1 LAPKPSLLE
10 FLVPIKKPWLCNSH
24 RFLLCNSPLRISA
37 TNPNKSSLL
46 EFGVPIKK
54 PYLRSRYRVLAM

>member
-1 LAPKPSLLE
+1 LAPKP
-10 FLVPIKKPWLCNSH
+10 
-24 RFLLCNSPLRISA
+24 
-37 TNPNKSSLL
+37 SLL

>member
-1 LAPKPSLLE
+1 LAPKSSLLE
-10 FLVPIKKPWLCNSH
+10 FGVPIKKPY
-24 RFLLCNSPLRISA
+24 LRSRYGFCYVTPPPGSA
-37 TNPNKSSLL
+37 QLILITSLL